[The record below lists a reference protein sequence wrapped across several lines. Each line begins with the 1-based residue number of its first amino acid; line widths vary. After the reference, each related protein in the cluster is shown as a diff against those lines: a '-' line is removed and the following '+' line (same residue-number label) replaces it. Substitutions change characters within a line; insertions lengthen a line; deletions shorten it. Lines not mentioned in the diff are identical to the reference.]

1 MDFSFLIH
9 DLISAA
15 VIGMLGALLKWLR
28 KSFAVRGRHMSVDS
42 KMSKKTLHRYFLC
55 CLFGL
60 LLSTVIFCSVN
71 SASPFSLLSCVKIVS
86 GLGIFF
92 CVIFTWG
99 AFDAAFAFYPSD
111 KDGSDHLA
119 KRPSNGD
126 PDNMRKDDV

>member
-1 MDFSFLIH
+1 MDFSFLIQ
-9 DLISAA
+9 DLVSAA
-15 VIGMLGALLKWLR
+15 VIGMLGALFKWLR
-28 KSFAVRGRHMSVDS
+28 KSFAVRGKHMSVDS

-71 SASPFSLLSCVKIVS
+71 SASPFSLLSCVKIIS

-99 AFDAAFAFYPSD
+99 AFDAAFSFYPPDEKNSD
-111 KDGSDHLA
+111 SLPEKPSENRSD
-119 KRPSNGD
+119 D
-126 PDNMRKDDV
+126 T